1 MTENTHRHTSHPD
14 VANRLKRADGHLR
27 KVVQMI
33 EDGRPCLELVQ
44 QLYAVESALARART
58 TLIEDHLDNCLDG
71 VVGPMTAEQR
81 RQIEDFKA
89 IAKYL

>member
-1 MTENTHRHTSHPD
+1 MSDRTHRHTTHPQ

-27 KVVQMI
+27 KVIQMI

-44 QLYAVESALARART
+44 QLYAVESALAGART
-58 TLIEDHLDNCLDG
+58 TLIKDHLDNCLDT

-81 RQIEDFKA
+81 REIDEFKA
-89 IAKYL
+89 ISKYL

>member
-1 MTENTHRHTSHPD
+1 MTDESHKHATHPQ

-27 KVVQMI
+27 KVIQMI
-33 EDGRPCLELVQ
+33 EDGRPCLDLVQ
-44 QLYAVESALARART
+44 QLYAVENALAGART
-58 TLIEDHLDNCLDG
+58 TLIKDHLDNCLDN

-81 RQIEDFKA
+81 REIEEFKA

>member
-1 MTENTHRHTSHPD
+1 MNEQRRQHTTHPA

-33 EDGRPCLELVQ
+33 EDDRPCLELVQ
-44 QLYAVESALARART
+44 QLYAVESALAGART
-58 TLIEDHLDNCLDG
+58 TLINDHLDNCLDT
-71 VVGPMTAEQR
+71 VVGPMTAQQR
-81 RQIEDFKA
+81 REIEEFKA